1 MALRDTG
8 TLLVISPFGAPPFS
22 ARGLTQTLE
31 PIAQALNVRRTVNGR
46 LVNLSPTQFQK
57 YKSKITCN
65 DMRAPAL
72 DGVFSGALVTIDCV
86 AELAYRTVG
95 GTPQRTIVDSSS
107 RVEGDFTYYRPRLDM
122 MVITFATQEDEW
134 GAAVSW
140 SIDLEEVG

>member
-1 MALRDTG
+1 M
-8 TLLVISPFGAPPFS
+8 
-22 ARGLTQTLE
+22 
-31 PIAQALNVRRTVNGR
+31 NGR